1 MADFSVRAEY
11 QLQGDQPQAV
21 ERLSRGLMGGD
32 HFQTLLGVT
41 GSGKTFTMAN
51 IIAQV
56 GRPALVMAPNKTLAA
71 QLCNE
76 FREFLPENAVEYF
89 VSYYDYY
96 QPEAYLPASDTYIE
110 KDSSINQ
117 EIDRLRHAA
126 TSSLLMRRDVV
137 IVASVSCI
145 YGLGSPEEYLG
156 QVVLLKEGDEVSRD
170 EVFAKLVRI
179 HYDRN
184 DIGFTRGKF
193 RVRGDS
199 FEVWPA
205 YDDYALRVSLWG
217 DQIEEIVKVDPLT
230 QEVIARLPNIAVYP
244 ATHFVT
250 SENAIER
257 SLVEIAAE
265 LEVRLAELEVQGKQL
280 EAFRLRQRTNY
291 DMEMLREL
299 GYCNG
304 IENYSRILSGRQPG
318 EAPYTLLDFFPD
330 DFVVF
335 MDESHMTVPQVH
347 GMYEGDKSRKTMLVE
362 HGFRLPSALDNR
374 PLRFDEFIQ
383 RVPQV
388 IFVSATPGV
397 WETSVSSQVV
407 EQLVRPTG
415 LVDPQVEV
423 RPTKHQIDDLMNEIR
438 KRVEKGQRTLVTT
451 LTKKMAEDLTDYLLE
466 MGFRVRYLHSE
477 VDTLE
482 RIRTVRELRLGEVDV
497 LVGINL
503 LREGLDLPEVTLVAI
518 LDADKEG
525 FLRGETALV
534 QTIGRAARNVEGTVI
549 MYADKRTAA
558 MDRALSETDRRR
570 AAQLLFN
577 EEHGITPKTIVKGV
591 TDIAELL
598 GIGSHVPYK
607 ERRSRHQ
614 EGMSVAELERLMVS
628 LEEEMFAAA
637 EELRF
642 EYAAKLRDEIKDL
655 VRELAR
661 LKTSAGGSEPG
672 VGAAAA
678 GGPASGSSAPRE
690 GSTRGKRRTARR
702 KAH

>member
-1 MADFSVRAEY
+1 VSSFQVKADY
-11 QLQGDQPQAV
+11 QLTGDQPEAV
-21 ERLSRGLMGGD
+21 AGLVAGLERGD
-32 HFQTLLGVT
+32 RCQTLLGVT

-56 GRPALVMAPNKTLAA
+56 GKPALIMAPNKTLAA

-76 FREFLPENAVEYF
+76 FREFLPESAVEYF

-110 KDSSINQ
+110 KDSAINQ

-156 QVVLLKEGDEVSRD
+156 QVVLLKQGDDISRE
-170 EVFAKLVRI
+170 EVFGKLVRI
-179 HYDRN
+179 HYERN
-184 DIGFTRGKF
+184 DVGFSRGKF

-205 YDDYALRVSLWG
+205 YDDYAVRVSLWG
-217 DQIEEIVKVDPLT
+217 DQVEEIVKVDPVT
-230 QEVIARLPNIAVYP
+230 QEIVEHLPAVAIYP

-250 SENAIER
+250 SEDAIER
-257 SLVEIAAE
+257 SLEEIAAE
-265 LEVRLAELEVQGKQL
+265 LETRVAELETQGKQL
-280 EAFRLRQRTNY
+280 EAFRLRQRTQY

-304 IENYSRILSGRQPG
+304 IENYSRILAGREPG
-318 EAPYTLLDFFPD
+318 SPPYTLLDFFPK
-330 DFVVF
+330 DFLVF
-335 MDESHMTVPQVH
+335 IDESHMTVPQLH
-347 GMYEGDKSRKTMLVE
+347 GMYEGDRSRKTMLVE
-362 HGFRLPSALDNR
+362 HGFRLPSAMDNR
-374 PLRFDEFIQ
+374 PLRFEEFIE

-388 IFVSATPGV
+388 VFVSATPGE
-397 WETSVSSQVV
+397 WETSVSAQVV

-415 LVDPQVEV
+415 LVDPMVEV

-438 KRVEKGQRTLVTT
+438 TRVDKGQRTLVTT

-477 VDTLE
+477 VNTIE
-482 RIRTVRELRLGEVDV
+482 RIKIIRELRLGEVDV

-534 QTIGRAARNVEGTVI
+534 QTIGRAARNVEGMVI

-558 MDRALSETDRRR
+558 MEKALSETDRRR
-570 AAQLLFN
+570 TYQLAFN
-577 EEHGITPKTIVKGV
+577 QEHGIEPRTIVKGV
-591 TDIAELL
+591 SDIAELL
-598 GIGSHVPYK
+598 GISGSVPYK
-607 ERRSRHQ
+607 ERRKTAKG
-614 EGMSVAELERLMVS
+614 EDMSVEEMERLMAT

-655 VRELAR
+655 ARDLAR
-661 LKTSAGGSEPG
+661 LRGGRG
-672 VGAAAA
+672 AA
-678 GGPASGSSAPRE
+678 GGRS
-690 GSTRGKRRTARR
+690 
-702 KAH
+702 